1 MIIPIDNSP
10 DVDTDDLSSEERHII
25 QKLLCWKVI
34 VDSMEHFREKTALSL
49 ATGWN
54 NSGPVSPSKGLT
66 QVIKQMERELR
77 IRLKEEKGPKK
88 DA

>member
-1 MIIPIDNSP
+1 MIIPIDNCP

-25 QKLLCWKVI
+25 QKLLCWKLI
-34 VDSMEHFREKTALSL
+34 VNSVDHFREKTALSL

-54 NSGPVSPSKGLT
+54 NSGPVSASKGLT
-66 QVIKQMERELR
+66 LVIEQMERELLM
-77 IRLKEEKGPKK
+77 RLQEEKGQK

>member
-1 MIIPIDNSP
+1 MIIPIDNNP
-10 DVDTDDLSSEERHII
+10 DVNTDDLRSEEKHII

-54 NSGPVSPSKGLT
+54 NSGPITASKGLT
-66 QVIKQMERELR
+66 QVIKQMERELC
-77 IRLKEEKGPKK
+77 IRLKEEKDPK

>member
-1 MIIPIDNSP
+1 MD
-10 DVDTDDLSSEERHII
+10 
-25 QKLLCWKVI
+25 
-34 VDSMEHFREKTALSL
+34 HFREKTALSL

-66 QVIKQMERELR
+66 KVIKQMERELLV
-77 IRLKEEKGPKK
+77 RLKEDKEEKGQK